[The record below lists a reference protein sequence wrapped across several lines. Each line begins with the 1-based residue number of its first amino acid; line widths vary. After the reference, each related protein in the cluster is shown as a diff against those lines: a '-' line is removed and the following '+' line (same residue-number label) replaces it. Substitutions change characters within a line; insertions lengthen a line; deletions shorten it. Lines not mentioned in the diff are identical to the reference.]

1 MTMKSVSTAALQ
13 SVSPL
18 SPFNLRLFIL
28 RYQLVRLST
37 NFTSRGTTV
46 YNLYATQH
54 KKKIF
59 FWLFLHF
66 LYPGKCSSLS
76 IIYVFWDTN
85 TSQSLHRHLQSVV
98 LMTLKIQ
105 DVEAQTCHLLSDEFD
120 K

>member
-1 MTMKSVSTAALQ
+1 MKSVSTAALQ

-46 YNLYATQH
+46 YNLYATKH

-59 FWLFLHF
+59 FG
-66 LYPGKCSSLS
+66 YSYISSILGNAA
-76 IIYVFWDTN
+76 V
-85 TSQSLHRHLQSVV
+85 
-98 LMTLKIQ
+98 
-105 DVEAQTCHLLSDEFD
+105 
-120 K
+120 